1 VAGGLLRGEMRTRA
15 AFDSPFPL
23 LESARSA
30 DLAERPKERA
40 ARRALDL
47 ARLQRAHLARCRLL
61 VVAGAPDAGKTT
73 LLREAFGLGNLAA
86 GLSPEMRTEQIQ
98 FELHPAGDDRCC
110 PIYLVDT
117 PGAGDADQLHRNDMA
132 RMLQSASASL
142 PGGVVVV
149 WVLRAGRS
157 ERREGDE
164 LVRKM
169 AAAGAE
175 VRAIVTHIDRLFEER
190 YRELGP
196 LWKEGELRGVPHK
209 DPRWA
214 TTRRRLM
221 AELRDEVEA
230 PIHTALGTVNS
241 TFFGL
246 AYACLGGWMVGDGD
260 VSEDDEFAMQPP
272 WPWARQEIREF
283 FQVLDRDGARMWLN
297 ETVGQ

>member
-1 VAGGLLRGEMRTRA
+1 ESDPAQRVLIFAKLLGMAAVAGGLLRGEMRTRA

-230 PIHTALGTVNS
+230 QRVTHRCRPAVAPT
-241 TFFGL
+241 
-246 AYACLGGWMVGDGD
+246 
-260 VSEDDEFAMQPP
+260 PP
-272 WPWARQEIREF
+272 S
-283 FQVLDRDGARMWLN
+283 GAPL
-297 ETVGQ
+297 EE